1 MAKHGKKYN
10 AARANIDRAKLYPL
24 EDGIKLARDGGTA
37 KFNESFDIAVRLN
50 VNPKYNDQMVRG
62 TVVLPAGTGK
72 EVRVAVFAKG
82 DKANEA
88 IAAGADFVGAEDL
101 IEKVEGGF
109 LDFDKAIATPD
120 MMGKVGKLGKIL
132 GRKGLMPN
140 PKLGTVTIDVAGA
153 VRESKA
159 GRIEFRVEK
168 AGVVHASIG
177 KKAFTPEQLR
187 DNALALVEALVKAR
201 PASVKGT
208 YVKSVGV
215 STTMGPGAKIDV
227 NELLARFR

>member
-10 AARANIDRAKLYPL
+10 AARATIDRTKLYAL
-24 EDGIKLARDGGTA
+24 EEAVKLAKAGGQA

-72 EVRVAVFAKG
+72 EVRVLVFAKG

-88 IAAGADFVGAEDL
+88 TAAGADFVGAEDL
-101 IEKVEGGF
+101 IEKIEGGF

-140 PKLGTVTIDVAGA
+140 PKLGTVTLDVAGA
-153 VRESKA
+153 VKESKA

-168 AGVVHASIG
+168 AGIVHASIG
-177 KKAFTPEQLR
+177 KKAFAVEQLR
-187 DNALALVEALVKAR
+187 DNVVALVEALVKAR

-208 YVKSVGV
+208 YVKSIGV
-215 STTMGPGAKIDV
+215 STTMGPGAKVDV